1 MRTSRS
7 TAVPFSRAVPPHL
20 GAIPTLIRPMHTED
34 EQKTEH
40 FGDLPSFVIGRESEL
55 VAEYATTTKS
65 ETVLLKSAQ

>member
-1 MRTSRS
+1 
-7 TAVPFSRAVPPHL
+7 
-20 GAIPTLIRPMHTED
+20 MHTED